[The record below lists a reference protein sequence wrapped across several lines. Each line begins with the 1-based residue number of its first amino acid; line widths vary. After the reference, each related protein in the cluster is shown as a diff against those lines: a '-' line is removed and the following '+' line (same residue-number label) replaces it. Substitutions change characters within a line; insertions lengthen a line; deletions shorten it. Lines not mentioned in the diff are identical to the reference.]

1 MSCAQMAITSYRSQS
16 PQAFKTKAPKLARA
30 GRRAVLE
37 VQNFKFMKDLGP
49 KKPAFLPDFGK
60 EKRKALLDRFF
71 TNFDVQTY
79 DELLADNFE
88 YVKLIKGGRTETKR
102 DLISLVLDHAVP
114 AIPDLSWGH
123 ATDGAKDDDGY
134 SIVIVQVTGHHTGT
148 AFTMPCGDLSPIEP
162 SGKRFL
168 LEEEKIRVKVEDGQI
183 QRMELLP
190 AKDGFGGIFG
200 LYNALG
206 GKIPA

>member
-1 MSCAQMAITSYRSQS
+1 MSSASYRSQS
-16 PQAFKTKAPKLARA
+16 PQAFRTKAPRLARA
-30 GRRAVLE
+30 GRQAVLE
-37 VQNFKFMKDLGP
+37 VQNFKFMKDLGL

-71 TNFDVQTY
+71 TNFDVKTY
-79 DELLADNFE
+79 DELLADSFE
-88 YVKLIKGGRTETKR
+88 FVKLGEGGKTQSKR
-102 DLISLVLDHAVP
+102 DFISLVLDHALP

-148 AFTMPCGDLSPIEP
+148 AFTMPRGEFPPIEA
-162 SGKRFL
+162 SGKRVL
-168 LEEEKIRVKVEDGQI
+168 LEEEKLRVKVEDGQI

-190 AKDGFGGIFG
+190 VKDGFGGTFG
-200 LYNALG
+200 LYKALG
-206 GKIPA
+206 GKVPA